1 MKYLAHLKYFFAFIL
16 LFSVSTFSHA
26 KFSVDQVFSFHHEI
40 EGKNLVLTWQ
50 IAKDHHLYKKELRL
64 VNDANQ
70 IININNQDIQ
80 SVPRQYFDDYFGEV
94 EIFDYELVIKKPLK
108 DIFIQSAP
116 KVQISYQGC
125 TTGLCYPAQSVVID
139 LTDVQAQLTK
149 GTPIHK
155 MSEDDSK
162 EVGKSGKSTVDASS
176 NDYDRYLEGWGI
188 LFFFVLGIGLTF
200 TPCVLPMMPLLS
212 SIIVDQEKSKM
223 QSLLLGVSY
232 VQGMAITYTL
242 LGLLVASVGMQF
254 SIFLQSKPV
263 LIGLSILFILL
274 ALSNFGLFTLKIPFS
289 QKVSQLNNQLNGG
302 SVVKTFIMGIVAGL
316 VASPCTSAPL
326 SGILLYVAQK
336 GDLLTGALALYLL
349 ALGIGLPLILVIL
362 FGKQILPKSGDWLLK
377 VKTIFGF
384 VLLLLPVVL
393 LSRAFNEEWLYYG
406 IFGLI
411 FFYWLSQQ
419 KVKSPYWRHA
429 LLMVSLVGFTLSA
442 QPIIQKWNAQY
453 HSEQQEQ
460 IFEKVSTLAEI
471 QQRIENKDYIV
482 VDFFANWCSACKE
495 YEHLFKQ
502 KDVATLLK
510 GNSIQVDL
518 SQNSEE
524 NQKIMKHFNI
534 VGLPAI
540 LIYENG
546 KVDRINRLLDKSQ
559 LVEQLTK
566 KEKFRQ

>member
-1 MKYLAHLKYFFAFIL
+1 M
-16 LFSVSTFSHA
+16 
-26 KFSVDQVFSFHHEI
+26 
-40 EGKNLVLTWQ
+40 LTWQ

-94 EIFDYELVIKKPLK
+94 EVFDYELIIKKPLK
-108 DIFIQSAP
+108 DIFVQNAP

-139 LTDVQAQLTK
+139 LTDVQSQLTK
-149 GTPIHK
+149 GAPIHK
-155 MSEDDSK
+155 VSETR
-162 EVGKSGKSTVDASS
+162 EEIGKSAVDTLS
-176 NDYDRYLEGWGI
+176 NDYSRYLEGWGI

-212 SIIVDQEKSKM
+212 SIIVDQEKSKA
-223 QSLLLGVSY
+223 QSLLLGISY

-242 LGLLVASVGMQF
+242 LGLLVASIGMQF

-263 LIGLSILFILL
+263 LIGLSVLFILL

-336 GDLLTGALALYLL
+336 GELLTGALALYLL

-377 VKTIFGF
+377 IKTIFGF
-384 VLLLLPVVL
+384 ILLLFPVVL
-393 LSRAFNEEWLYYG
+393 LSRVFNEEWLYYG

-419 KVKSPYWRHA
+419 KVKSPYWKHA
-429 LLMVSLVGFTLSA
+429 LLVMSLAGFTLSA

-460 IFEKVSTLAEI
+460 IFEKVSTLSEI
-471 QQRIENKDYIV
+471 QARINNKDYVV

-502 KDVATLLK
+502 KDVAALLK
-510 GNSIQVDL
+510 GNAIQVDL

-546 KVDRINRLLDKSQ
+546 KVDRINGLLDKSQ
-559 LVEQLTK
+559 LVERLTR
-566 KEKFRQ
+566 KE